1 MAGGPVIQNL
11 HASSFPCLL
20 ANDLTKVNLM
30 GISRKVHAWC
40 LKRMWTVVQDKNCP
54 VDASHFSAENVADGL
69 LNREE
74 HKLKKNSVEAH

>member
-1 MAGGPVIQNL
+1 MAGGPVTQNL

-20 ANDLTKVNLM
+20 ANELTKVNLM

-54 VDASHFSAENVADGL
+54 VDASHFFG
-69 LNREE
+69 RECSGWIVE
-74 HKLKKNSVEAH
+74 QGGAQTKKEQR